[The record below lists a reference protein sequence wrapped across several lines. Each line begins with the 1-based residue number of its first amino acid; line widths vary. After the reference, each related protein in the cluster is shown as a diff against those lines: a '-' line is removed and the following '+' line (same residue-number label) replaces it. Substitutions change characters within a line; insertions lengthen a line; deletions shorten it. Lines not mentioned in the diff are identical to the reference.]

1 MDMEKSIL
9 LIVFISVLMMPVS
22 FVAQVS
28 QSKDSLKIATDVEEP
43 DFDCSFPIIEDAP
56 VFPGCKGNM
65 EETKKC
71 TFDQIHQI
79 VIQNFNV
86 KVADSTGIKGK
97 VRVYVSFKIDQKG
110 QVTDIV
116 ARAPHQK
123 LETEAVRV
131 ISLLP
136 VFRPGKQR
144 GMNVSVKFNLPIVFI
159 ID

>member
-1 MDMEKSIL
+1 
-9 LIVFISVLMMPVS
+9 
-22 FVAQVS
+22 
-28 QSKDSLKIATDVEEP
+28 
-43 DFDCSFPIIEDAP
+43 
-56 VFPGCKGNM
+56 M

-86 KVADSTGIKGK
+86 QVADSIGIKGK
-97 VRVYVSFKIDQKG
+97 VRIYVSFKIDQKG
-110 QVTDIV
+110 QVTDIF
-116 ARAPHQK
+116 ARAPHPK

-144 GMNVSVKFNLPIVFI
+144 GRNVSVKFNLPIVFI